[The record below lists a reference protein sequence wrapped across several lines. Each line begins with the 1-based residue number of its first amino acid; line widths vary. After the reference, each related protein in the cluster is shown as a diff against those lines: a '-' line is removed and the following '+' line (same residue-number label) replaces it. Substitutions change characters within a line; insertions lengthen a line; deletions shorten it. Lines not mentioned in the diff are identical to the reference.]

1 MGNRVNGW
9 KNACGEPVEI
19 KINHYFTKSR
29 EEWVRRRSMGKADT
43 KNRNSVRM
51 MEEFY
56 LHDNNDVYDDSMLYY
71 VEIMKQG

>member
-1 MGNRVNGW
+1 MLIGGKTHVMNQQ
-9 KNACGEPVEI
+9 I

-43 KNRNSVRM
+43 RNRNNVRT

-56 LHDNNDVYDDSMLYY
+56 MHDNNDIYDDSMLYY
-71 VEIMKQG
+71 VKKMKQR